1 MRTIR
6 RLYFYTVALISLE
19 VVIWGLI
26 GLLRSIFSSRLVS
39 TANVLAQAL
48 ALVLVGLPIFLFH
61 WLWTQRA
68 AAKDEEERSASLRA
82 IFFYAVLIGT
92 LVPVVQ
98 NLLALINRSILG
110 VANVSASR
118 AFLGGFQTWQDNLI
132 AIFINALVALYF
144 WNVLRDAW
152 KSLTDP
158 ENFADVRRLYRY
170 LWLLYS
176 LLMVV
181 FGAQQILRYVFY
193 LPVPKYLL
201 GDVGQGMFANGLTL
215 LLVGTP
221 LWVYVWR
228 ICQDALSISPS
239 KGASPSRTMPAERD
253 SNLRLGILYLLSLG
267 GVITVLSAGGTLLDV
282 VLRWAFGEAMEGH
295 EFIQEIGG
303 PISLGIPLAMV
314 WVYYGSW
321 LKRQIQSDEDVVR
334 RAGKQRLYSYILS
347 ALGLGASFVGVAL
360 VLSFVIDLATSNA
373 FWGASL
379 RPRLAAAIA
388 TLAVGLPLWLTT
400 WHPMQAEAL
409 TEGDA
414 GDHARRSTIRRVYL
428 YLALFAGVIGGMAT
442 AVGLVYLLINTL
454 LTQEVDS
461 DFVPRLLNMLQLLIL
476 FVVLL
481 VYHLG
486 CLRRDGA
493 QAEQTLEARQREFP
507 VLVIDPG
514 NEVFVKAMTTAMS
527 KHAPDVPMVVKSTE
541 ESVKV
546 EDVKAVILPSSL
558 VVEPPKGLQ
567 KWLKDFSGQKIVVAV
582 AVSGWVL
589 TALTPEQAAQS
600 ARQMAEGEEIR
611 LAVSSPVWRVVQIAA
626 VVLLGLQVLFFLLV
640 LGISFFVG

>member
-39 TANVLAQAL
+39 TTNVLAQAL

-92 LVPVVQ
+92 LVPVIQ
-98 NLLALINRSILG
+98 NLSALVNRLILG
-110 VANVSASR
+110 AAHINTSR
-118 AFLGGFQTWQDNLI
+118 ALLGGLQTWQDNLI
-132 AIFINALVALYF
+132 AIAINCIVALYF
-144 WNVLRDAW
+144 WNTLSAAW
-152 KSLTDP
+152 KPLADP

-193 LPVPKYLL
+193 LPLPQYLL
-201 GDVGQGMFANGLTL
+201 GNAGREMFANGLTL

-228 ICQDALSISPS
+228 ICQDALSAP
-239 KGASPSRTMPAERD
+239 TERN

-314 WVYYGSW
+314 WAYYGSW

-334 RAGKQRLYSYILS
+334 RAGKQRFYAYILS
-347 ALGLGASFVGVAL
+347 ALGLGASFVGVTL
-360 VLSFVIDLATSNA
+360 VLSFVIDLTTSNA

-388 TLAVGLPLWLTT
+388 TLAVGIPLWLTT
-400 WHPMQAEAL
+400 WRPMQAEAL

-428 YLALFAGVIGGMAT
+428 YLALFAGVIGGMST

-454 LTQEVDS
+454 LTKEVDS

-481 VYHLG
+481 VYHLR

-514 NEVFVKAMTTAMS
+514 NEAFVKAVTTAMN
-527 KHAPDVPMVVKSTE
+527 KHAPDLPVVVKAAE
-541 ESVKV
+541 ESTKA
-546 EDVKAVILPSSL
+546 EDVKAVILLASL
-558 VVEPPKGLQ
+558 ALNPPEGLR
-567 KWLKDFSGQKIVVAV
+567 KWLGTFSGEKIVVAE
-582 AVSGWVL
+582 AVTGWVL

-600 ARQMAEGEEIR
+600 ARQVAEGEEVR
-611 LAVSSPVWRVVQIAA
+611 LAQPSAVWETLKTVA
-626 VVLLGLQVLFFLLV
+626 VVVLGLEILLFLFALAMSL
-640 LGISFFVG
+640 FT